1 MVLWHAFNSLPTW
14 HRKMVLILSILVMM
28 LAAWPSERAVA
39 TRVDDN
45 ELAVDQ
51 QVDDNELAVDQQ
63 VDDNELAVDQQV
75 DEEALLARAE
85 PVTPPKPR
93 YVTRQVKVR
102 SGDNMGVIFQRL
114 GLSTADLHLI
124 DQLEGTDTLRLLR
137 PGQELTF
144 KLTQGGELHSL
155 YYPHS
160 LEQALKVS
168 RKDDSFTAR
177 AVRLELDTREASA
190 QGSIRSSFWGAA
202 VEAGMTED
210 QIMDLAAIF
219 GWDIDFAQDLQPG
232 DSFRVLFEEKYQDE
246 ERVASGDILAAEF
259 INQGEIYRAVLS
271 EDGNY
276 YTPAGKAMRKS
287 FLRAPVNFKYISSN
301 FNPRRLHPVTGK
313 VRPHNGID
321 YVAPVGTPIMAA
333 GGGSVVAAGYN
344 QFNGNYVFIKHAGN
358 YVTKYLHL
366 SKRTVNKGQ
375 RVKQGQTIGLLGGTG
390 RVTGPH
396 LHYEFVVGGI
406 HKNPRTLIL
415 PQAET
420 LSGNALSLFKVQAR
434 QQLAKLEQPQLQLAQ
449 RRDAS

>member
-1 MVLWHAFNSLPTW
+1 MVIWHAFNSLPTW

-28 LAAWPSERAVA
+28 LAAWPSEQAVA

-45 ELAVDQ
+45 G
-51 QVDDNELAVDQQ
+51 NELALRQPADAAAAN
-63 VDDNELAVDQQV
+63 DEL
-75 DEEALLARAE
+75 EAAQPL
-85 PVTPPKPR
+85 TPPKPR
-93 YVTRQVKVR
+93 YITKQVKVR
-102 SGDNMGVIFQRL
+102 RGDNMGVIFQRI
-114 GLSTADLHLI
+114 GLSTTDLHLI
-124 DQLEGTDTLRLLR
+124 DQLDGSDPLRMLQ

-144 KLTQGGELHSL
+144 KLTEQGELHSL

-168 RKDDSFTAR
+168 RKDDSFVAR
-177 AVRLELDTREASA
+177 SVKLELDTREQVAK
-190 QGSIRSSFWGAA
+190 GEIRSSFWGAA
-202 VEAGMTED
+202 SEAGMTED

-232 DSFRVLFEEKYQDE
+232 DSFRVVYEDKFQDD

-259 INQGEIYRAVLS
+259 INQGAIYRAVLNQ
-271 EDGNY
+271 DGNY
-276 YTPAGKAMRKS
+276 YTPEGKAMRKS

-396 LHYEFVVGGI
+396 LHYEFVVGGV
-406 HKNPRTLIL
+406 HKNPRTLNL

-420 LSGNALSLFKVQAR
+420 LTGRALASFKAQAR
-434 QQLAKLEQPQLQLAQ
+434 PQLAKLDSTELQLAQ
-449 RRDAS
+449 NQRDSNGS

>member
-39 TRVDDN
+39 TR
-45 ELAVDQ
+45 
-51 QVDDNELAVDQQ
+51 

-333 GGGSVVAAGYN
+333 GSGSVVAAGYN

-420 LSGNALSLFKVQAR
+420 LSGNALSRFKVQAR

>member
-1 MVLWHAFNSLPTW
+1 MVIWHAFNSLPHW
-14 HRKMVLILSILVMM
+14 HRKMVLILSIMIMM
-28 LAAWPSERAVA
+28 LAAWPSEQAVA
-39 TRVDDN
+39 TRVDENGN
-45 ELAVDQ
+45 EIALRQ
-51 QVDDNELAVDQQ
+51 QQEENSDDNLPQDDITTDAVQP
-63 VDDNELAVDQQV
+63 A
-75 DEEALLARAE
+75 
-85 PVTPPKPR
+85 TPPKPS
-93 YVTRQVKVR
+93 YVTKHVKVR
-102 SGDNMGVIFQRL
+102 RGDNMGVIFQRL
-114 GLSTADLHLI
+114 GLSTTDLHLI
-124 DQLEGTDTLRLLR
+124 DQLDDSNPLRMLQ

-144 KLTQGGELHSL
+144 KLTEDGQLHSL

-168 RKDDSFTAR
+168 RKDDTFVAR
-177 AVRLELDTREASA
+177 SVKIALDTRE
-190 QGSIRSSFWGAA
+190 QVTKGEIRSSFWSSA

-232 DSFRVLFEEKYQDE
+232 DSFRVVYEDKFRDD

-259 INQGEIYRAVLS
+259 VNQGTAYRAVLN

-276 YTPAGKAMRKS
+276 YTPEGKAMRKS

-313 VRPHNGID
+313 IRPHNGID

-333 GGGSVVAAGYN
+333 GSGNVVAAGYN

-396 LHYEFVVGGI
+396 LHYEFVVGGV
-406 HKNPRTLIL
+406 HKNPRTLNL
-415 PQAET
+415 PQAES
-420 LSGNALSLFKVQAR
+420 LSGRELANFRKLATP
-434 QQLAKLEQPQLQLAQ
+434 QLAKLDSPELQLAQ
-449 RRDAS
+449 NKRESRGN

>member
-1 MVLWHAFNSLPTW
+1 MVIWHAFNALPHW
-14 HRKMVLILSILVMM
+14 HRKMVLILSIMIMM
-28 LAAWPSERAVA
+28 LAAWPSEQAVA
-39 TRVDDN
+39 TRVDENGNEIALREPANDN
-45 ELAVDQ
+45 ALNDELPA
-51 QVDDNELAVDQQ
+51 
-63 VDDNELAVDQQV
+63 
-75 DEEALLARAE
+75 EAAQ

-93 YVTRQVKVR
+93 YITKQVKVR
-102 SGDNMGVIFQRL
+102 RGDNMGVIFQRI
-114 GLSTADLHLI
+114 GLSTTDLHLI
-124 DQLEGTDTLRLLR
+124 DQLEGSDPLRMLQ

-144 KLTQGGELHSL
+144 KLTENGELHSL

-168 RKDDSFTAR
+168 RKEETFVAR
-177 AVRLELDTREASA
+177 NVKIALDTREQVSK
-190 QGSIRSSFWGAA
+190 GEIRSSFWGAA
-202 VEAGMTED
+202 VDAGMTED

-232 DSFRVLFEEKYQDE
+232 DSFRVVYEDKFRDD

-259 INQGEIYRAVLS
+259 VNQGTAYRAVLN

-276 YTPAGKAMRKS
+276 YTPEGKAMRKS

-313 VRPHNGID
+313 IRPHNGID

-333 GGGSVVAAGYN
+333 GSGSVVAAGYN

-420 LSGNALSLFKVQAR
+420 LSGNALSRFKVQAR

>member
-1 MVLWHAFNSLPTW
+1 MVIWHAFNSLPTW

-28 LAAWPSERAVA
+28 LAAWPSEQAVA

-45 ELAVDQ
+45 G
-51 QVDDNELAVDQQ
+51 NELALRQPADAAAAN
-63 VDDNELAVDQQV
+63 DEL
-75 DEEALLARAE
+75 EAAQPL
-85 PVTPPKPR
+85 TPPKPR
-93 YVTRQVKVR
+93 YITKQVKVR
-102 SGDNMGVIFQRL
+102 RGDNMGVIFQRI
-114 GLSTADLHLI
+114 GLNTTDLHLI
-124 DQLEGTDTLRLLR
+124 DQLDGSDPLRMLQ

-144 KLTQGGELHSL
+144 KLTEQGELHSL

-168 RKDDSFTAR
+168 RKDDSFVAR
-177 AVRLELDTREASA
+177 SVKPELDTREQVAK
-190 QGSIRSSFWGAA
+190 GEIRSSFWGAA
-202 VEAGMTED
+202 SEAGMTED

-232 DSFRVLFEEKYQDE
+232 DSFRVVYEDKFQDD

-259 INQGEIYRAVLS
+259 INQGAIYRAVLNQ
-271 EDGNY
+271 DGNY
-276 YTPAGKAMRKS
+276 YTPEGKAMRKS

-396 LHYEFVVGGI
+396 LHYEFVVGGV
-406 HKNPRTLIL
+406 HKNPRTLTL

-420 LSGNALSLFKVQAR
+420 LTGRALASFKAEAR
-434 QQLAKLEQPQLQLAQ
+434 PQLAKLDSTELQLAQ
-449 RRDAS
+449 NQRDSNGS

>member
-1 MVLWHAFNSLPTW
+1 MIIWNAFNSLPTW
-14 HRKMVLILSILVMM
+14 HRKMVLILSIMVMM
-28 LAAWPSERAVA
+28 LAAWPSEQAVA
-39 TRVDDN
+39 TRVNDD
-45 ELAVDQ
+45 EPLADASPL
-51 QVDDNELAVDQQ
+51 DDGEAQPQALAQK
-63 VDDNELAVDQQV
+63 A
-75 DEEALLARAE
+75 A
-85 PVTPPKPR
+85 KPS

-102 SGDNMGVIFQRL
+102 AGDNMQVIFQRL
-114 GLSTADLHLI
+114 GLSASDLYLI
-124 DQLEGTDTLRLLR
+124 AQLEATNPLRTLQ

-144 KLTQGGELHSL
+144 KLTKGGDLHSL

-168 RKDDSFTAR
+168 RKAEGFVAR
-177 AVRLELDTREASA
+177 QVKLELDTREQVAK
-190 QGSIRSSFWGAA
+190 GEIRSSFWGAA
-202 VEAGMTED
+202 AEAGMTED

-232 DSFRVLFEEKYQDE
+232 DSFRVVYQDKYQDD

-259 INQGEIYRAVLS
+259 INQGAIYRAVLND
-271 EDGNY
+271 DGNY
-276 YTPAGKAMRKS
+276 YTPEGKAMRKS

-366 SKRTVNKGQ
+366 SKLSVNKGQ

-396 LHYEFVVGGI
+396 LHYEFVVGGV
-406 HKNPRTLIL
+406 HKNPRTLDL

-420 LSGNALSLFKVQAR
+420 LSGRELASFKAQAMP
-434 QQLAKLEQPQLQLAQ
+434 QLAKLDSSELQLAQ
-449 RRDAS
+449 HKQDSGGI

>member
-45 ELAVDQ
+45 
-51 QVDDNELAVDQQ
+51 DNELAV
-63 VDDNELAVDQQV
+63 EQQV

-420 LSGNALSLFKVQAR
+420 LSGNALSRFKVQAR

>member
-1 MVLWHAFNSLPTW
+1 MVIWHAFNSLPHW
-14 HRKMVLILSILVMM
+14 HRKMVLILSIMIMM
-28 LAAWPSERAVA
+28 LAAWPSEQAVA
-39 TRVDDN
+39 TRVDENGN
-45 ELAVDQ
+45 EIAMRQ
-51 QVDDNELAVDQQ
+51 QQEENGDDNLPQDDITADAVQP
-63 VDDNELAVDQQV
+63 A
-75 DEEALLARAE
+75 
-85 PVTPPKPR
+85 TPPKPS
-93 YVTRQVKVR
+93 YVTKHVKVR
-102 SGDNMGVIFQRL
+102 RGDNMGVIFQRL
-114 GLSTADLHLI
+114 GLSTTDLHLI
-124 DQLEGTDTLRLLR
+124 DQLDDSNPLRMLQ

-144 KLTQGGELHSL
+144 KLTEDGQLHSL

-168 RKDDSFTAR
+168 RKDDTFVAR
-177 AVRLELDTREASA
+177 SVKIALDTRE
-190 QGSIRSSFWGAA
+190 QVTKGEIRSSFWSSA

-232 DSFRVLFEEKYQDE
+232 DSFRVVYEDKFRDD

-259 INQGEIYRAVLS
+259 VNQGTAYRAVLN

-276 YTPAGKAMRKS
+276 YTPEGKAMRKS

-313 VRPHNGID
+313 IRPHNGID

-333 GGGSVVAAGYN
+333 GSGNVVAAGYN

-396 LHYEFVVGGI
+396 LHYEFVVGGV
-406 HKNPRTLIL
+406 HKNPRTLNL
-415 PQAET
+415 PQAES
-420 LSGNALSLFKVQAR
+420 LSGRELANFRKLATP
-434 QQLAKLEQPQLQLAQ
+434 QLAKLDSPELQLAQ
-449 RRDAS
+449 NKRESRGN

>member
-1 MVLWHAFNSLPTW
+1 MVIWHAFNSLPTW

-28 LAAWPSERAVA
+28 LAAWPSEQAVA

-45 ELAVDQ
+45 G
-51 QVDDNELAVDQQ
+51 NELALRQPADAAAAN
-63 VDDNELAVDQQV
+63 DEL
-75 DEEALLARAE
+75 EAAQPL
-85 PVTPPKPR
+85 TPPKPR
-93 YVTRQVKVR
+93 YITKQVKVR
-102 SGDNMGVIFQRL
+102 RGDNMGVIFQRI
-114 GLSTADLHLI
+114 GLSTTDLHLI
-124 DQLEGTDTLRLLR
+124 DQLDGSDPLRMLQ

-144 KLTQGGELHSL
+144 KLTEQGELHSL

-168 RKDDSFTAR
+168 RKDDSFVAR
-177 AVRLELDTREASA
+177 PVKLELDTREQVAK
-190 QGSIRSSFWGAA
+190 GEIRSSFWGAA
-202 VEAGMTED
+202 SEAGMTED

-232 DSFRVLFEEKYQDE
+232 DSFRVVYQDKYQDD

-259 INQGEIYRAVLS
+259 INQGAIYRAVLNQ
-271 EDGNY
+271 DGNY
-276 YTPAGKAMRKS
+276 YTPEGKAMRKS

-396 LHYEFVVGGI
+396 LHYEFVVGGV
-406 HKNPRTLIL
+406 HKNPRTLTL

-420 LSGNALSLFKVQAR
+420 LTGRALASFKAEAR
-434 QQLAKLEQPQLQLAQ
+434 PQLAKLDSTDLQLAQ
-449 RRDAS
+449 NKRDSNGS

>member
-1 MVLWHAFNSLPTW
+1 MVIWHAFNSLPHW
-14 HRKMVLILSILVMM
+14 HRKMVLILSILTMM
-28 LAAWPSERAVA
+28 LIAWPSEQAVA

-45 ELAVDQ
+45 GNEIAMSEQTGEPPAPAELTA
-51 QVDDNELAVDQQ
+51 QVEQ
-63 VDDNELAVDQQV
+63 
-75 DEEALLARAE
+75 
-85 PVTPPKPR
+85 PVTPPKPT
-93 YVTRQVKVR
+93 YITKQVKVR
-102 SGDNMGVIFQRL
+102 RGDNMGIIFQRL
-114 GLSTADLHLI
+114 GLSTTDLHLI
-124 DQLEGTDTLRLLR
+124 DQLEGSNPLRMLL

-144 KLTQGGELHSL
+144 KLTQNGELHSL

-168 RKDDSFTAR
+168 RQNDTFVAR
-177 AVRLELDTREASA
+177 NVKMALDTRELVSK
-190 QGSIRSSFWGAA
+190 GEIRSSFWGAA

-232 DSFRVLFEEKYQDE
+232 DSFRVVYEEKFRDD

-259 INQGEIYRAVLS
+259 INQGEIYRAVLHD
-271 EDGNY
+271 DGNY
-276 YTPAGKAMRKS
+276 YTPQGKAMRKS

-313 VRPHNGID
+313 IRPHNGID

-333 GGGSVVAAGYN
+333 GSGSVVAAGYN

-366 SKRTVNKGQ
+366 TKRTVNKGQ
-375 RVKQGQTIGLLGGTG
+375 RVKQGQTIGTLGGTG

-396 LHYEFVVGGI
+396 LHYEFVVGGV
-406 HKNPRTLIL
+406 HKNPRTLTL

-420 LSGNALSLFKVQAR
+420 LAGRELANFKKLATP
-434 QQLAKLEQPQLQLAQ
+434 QLAKLDSSEIQLAQ
-449 RRDAS
+449 NKRSNRGN

>member
-14 HRKMVLILSILVMM
+14 HRKMVLILSIMIMM
-28 LAAWPSERAVA
+28 LAAWPSEQAVA

-45 ELAVDQ
+45 
-51 QVDDNELAVDQQ
+51 DNELAVEQR
-63 VDDNELAVDQQV
+63 V

-85 PVTPPKPR
+85 PVTPPKPS
-93 YVTRQVKVR
+93 YVTKQVKVR
-102 SGDNMGVIFQRL
+102 RGDNMQVIFQRL
-114 GLSTADLHLI
+114 GLSASDLYLI
-124 DQLEGTDTLRLLR
+124 AQLEATNPLRTLQ

-144 KLTQGGELHSL
+144 KLTRNGDLHSL

-168 RKDDSFTAR
+168 RKAEGFVAR
-177 AVRLELDTREASA
+177 PVKLELDTREQVAR
-190 QGSIRSSFWGAA
+190 GEIRSSFWGAA
-202 VEAGMTED
+202 VDAGMTED

-232 DSFRVLFEEKYQDE
+232 DSFRVVYEEKYQDD

-259 INQGEIYRAVLS
+259 VNQGATYRAVLN

-276 YTPAGKAMRKS
+276 YTPEGKAMRKS

-333 GGGSVVAAGYN
+333 GSGSVVAAGYN

-396 LHYEFVVGGI
+396 LHYEFVVGGV
-406 HKNPRTLIL
+406 HKNPRTLTL

-420 LSGNALSLFKVQAR
+420 LSGRALANFKAQAMP
-434 QQLAKLEQPQLQLAQ
+434 QLAKLDSTELQLAQ
-449 RRDAS
+449 NKRDSNGG

>member
-1 MVLWHAFNSLPTW
+1 MIIWNAFNALPTW
-14 HRKMVLILSILVMM
+14 HRKMVLILSIMVMM

-45 ELAVDQ
+45 SGELAAESQ
-51 QVDDNELAVDQQ
+51 PDDAD
-63 VDDNELAVDQQV
+63 
-75 DEEALLARAE
+75 LLAQTT
-85 PVTPPKPR
+85 TPPKPR
-93 YVTRQVKVR
+93 YITKQVKVR
-102 SGDNMGVIFQRL
+102 RGDNMGVIFQRI
-114 GLSTADLHLI
+114 GLSTTDLHLI
-124 DQLEGTDTLRLLR
+124 DQLDGSDPLRMLQ

-144 KLTQGGELHSL
+144 KLTEHGDLQSL

-168 RKDDSFTAR
+168 RKADTFLAR
-177 AVRLELDTREASA
+177 NLKIALDTREQVSK
-190 QGSIRSSFWGAA
+190 GEIRSSFWGAA
-202 VEAGMTED
+202 VDAGMTED

-232 DSFRVLFEEKYQDE
+232 DSFRVVYEDKFRDD

-259 INQGEIYRAVLS
+259 VNDGATYRAVLNR
-271 EDGNY
+271 DGNY
-276 YTPAGKAMRKS
+276 YTPEGKAMRKS

-313 VRPHNGID
+313 IRPHNGID

-333 GGGSVVAAGYN
+333 GSGSVVAAGYN

-366 SKRTVNKGQ
+366 TKRTVNKGQ
-375 RVKQGQTIGLLGGTG
+375 RVKQGQTIGTLGGTG

-406 HKNPRTLIL
+406 HKNPRTLTL

-420 LSGNALSLFKVQAR
+420 LSGRELANFKKLAMP
-434 QQLAKLEQPQLQLAQ
+434 QLAKLDNPELQLAQ
-449 RRDAS
+449 NKRDSRGR

>member
-1 MVLWHAFNSLPTW
+1 MVIWHAFNALPHW
-14 HRKMVLILSILVMM
+14 HRKMVLILSIMIMM
-28 LAAWPSERAVA
+28 LAAWPSEQAVA
-39 TRVDDN
+39 TRVDENGNEIALREPANDN
-45 ELAVDQ
+45 ELTA
-51 QVDDNELAVDQQ
+51 
-63 VDDNELAVDQQV
+63 
-75 DEEALLARAE
+75 EAAQ

-93 YVTRQVKVR
+93 YITKQVKVR
-102 SGDNMGVIFQRL
+102 RGDNMGVIFQRI
-114 GLSTADLHLI
+114 GLSTTDLHLI
-124 DQLEGTDTLRLLR
+124 DQLEGSAPLRMLQ

-144 KLTQGGELHSL
+144 KLTENGELHSL

-168 RKDDSFTAR
+168 RKEETFVAR
-177 AVRLELDTREASA
+177 NVKIALDTREQVSK
-190 QGSIRSSFWGAA
+190 GEIRSSFWGAA
-202 VEAGMTED
+202 VDAGMTED

-232 DSFRVLFEEKYQDE
+232 DSFRVVYEDKFRDD

-259 INQGEIYRAVLS
+259 VNQGTAYRAVLN

-276 YTPAGKAMRKS
+276 YTPEGKAMRKS

-313 VRPHNGID
+313 IRPHNGID

-333 GGGSVVAAGYN
+333 GSGSVVAAGYN

-375 RVKQGQTIGLLGGTG
+375 RVKQGQTIGTLGGTG

-406 HKNPRTLIL
+406 HKNPRTLTL

-420 LSGNALSLFKVQAR
+420 LSGRELANFKKLAMP
-434 QQLAKLEQPQLQLAQ
+434 QLAKLDNPELQLAQ
-449 RRDAS
+449 NKRDSRGN

>member
-1 MVLWHAFNSLPTW
+1 MVLWHAFNSLPHW
-14 HRKMVLILSILVMM
+14 HRKMVLILSIMVMM
-28 LAAWPSERAVA
+28 LAAWPSEQAVA

-45 ELAVDQ
+45 
-51 QVDDNELAVDQQ
+51 DNELAVEQR
-63 VDDNELAVDQQV
+63 V

-85 PVTPPKPR
+85 PVTPPKPS
-93 YVTRQVKVR
+93 YVTKQVKVR
-102 SGDNMGVIFQRL
+102 RGDNMQVIFQRL
-114 GLSTADLHLI
+114 GLSASDLYLI
-124 DQLEGTDTLRLLR
+124 AQLEATNPLRTLQ

-144 KLTQGGELHSL
+144 KLTRNGDLHSL

-168 RKDDSFTAR
+168 RKAEGFVAR
-177 AVRLELDTREASA
+177 PVKLELDTREQVAR
-190 QGSIRSSFWGAA
+190 GEIRSSFWGAA
-202 VEAGMTED
+202 VDAGMTED

-232 DSFRVLFEEKYQDE
+232 DSFRVVYQDKYQDD

-259 INQGEIYRAVLS
+259 VNQGATYRAVLN

-276 YTPAGKAMRKS
+276 YTPEGKAMRKS

-333 GGGSVVAAGYN
+333 GSGSVVAAGYN

-396 LHYEFVVGGI
+396 LHYEFVVGGV
-406 HKNPRTLIL
+406 HKNPRTLTL

-420 LSGNALSLFKVQAR
+420 LSGRALANFKAQAMP
-434 QQLAKLEQPQLQLAQ
+434 QLAKLDSTELQLAQ
-449 RRDAS
+449 NKRDSNGG

>member
-1 MVLWHAFNSLPTW
+1 MHIWHAFNALPLW
-14 HRKMVLILSILVMM
+14 HRKMVLILTILVMM
-28 LAAWPSERAVA
+28 LAAWPGEQAVA
-39 TRVDDN
+39 TRVDEHVAN
-45 ELAVDQ
+45 
-51 QVDDNELAVDQQ
+51 
-63 VDDNELAVDQQV
+63 
-75 DEEALLARAE
+75 LARDEQPDEHDRLAME
-85 PVTPPKPR
+85 RTATPPKAP
-93 YVTRQVKVR
+93 YVTKQVKVR
-102 SGDNMGVIFQRL
+102 SGDNMGIIFQRL
-114 GLSTADLHLI
+114 GLRTADLHLI
-124 DQLEGTDTLRLLR
+124 DQLKAADPLRMLR

-144 KLTQGGELHSL
+144 KLTQEGELHSL

-160 LEQALKVS
+160 LEQALKVN
-168 RKDDSFTAR
+168 RREDGFVAK
-177 AVRLELDTREASA
+177 AVRLELDTRENWA
-190 QGSIRSSFWGAA
+190 QGNIRSSFWGAA
-202 VEAGMTED
+202 SEAGMTED

-232 DSFRVLFEEKYQDE
+232 DSFRVLFEEKFQDD

-259 INQGEIYRAVLS
+259 VNQGEIYRAVLS

-321 YVAPVGTPIMAA
+321 YVAPVGTPIMAS
-333 GGGSVVAAGYN
+333 GSGSVVAAGYN

-375 RVKQGQTIGLLGGTG
+375 RVKQGQTIGLLGSTG
-390 RVTGPH
+390 RVTGAH
-396 LHYEFVVGGI
+396 LHYEFLVAGV
-406 HKNPRTLIL
+406 HKNPRTLTL

-420 LSGNALSLFKVQAR
+420 LSGRELSQFKVQAQ
-434 QQLAKLEQPQLQLAQ
+434 QQLAKLERPETQLAL
-449 RRDAS
+449 RRNES

>member
-1 MVLWHAFNSLPTW
+1 MVIWHAFNSLPTW

-28 LAAWPSERAVA
+28 LAAWPSEQAVA

-45 ELAVDQ
+45 G
-51 QVDDNELAVDQQ
+51 NELALHQPAD
-63 VDDNELAVDQQV
+63 AAAAT
-75 DEEALLARAE
+75 DEFEDAQPL
-85 PVTPPKPR
+85 TPPKPR
-93 YVTRQVKVR
+93 YITKQVKVR
-102 SGDNMGVIFQRL
+102 RGDNMGVIFQRI
-114 GLSTADLHLI
+114 GLNTTDLHLI
-124 DQLEGTDTLRLLR
+124 DQLDGSDPLRMLQ

-144 KLTQGGELHSL
+144 KLTEQGELHSL

-168 RKDDSFTAR
+168 RKDDSFVAR
-177 AVRLELDTREASA
+177 PVRLELDTREQVAK
-190 QGSIRSSFWGAA
+190 GEIRSSFWGAA
-202 VEAGMTED
+202 SEAGMTED

-232 DSFRVLFEEKYQDE
+232 DSFRVVYQDKYQDD

-259 INQGEIYRAVLS
+259 INQGAIYRAVLNQ
-271 EDGNY
+271 DGNY
-276 YTPAGKAMRKS
+276 YTPEGKAMRKS

-313 VRPHNGID
+313 MRPHNGID

-333 GGGSVVAAGYN
+333 GSGSVVAAGYN

-358 YVTKYLHL
+358 FVTKYLHL

-396 LHYEFVVGGI
+396 LHYEFVVGGV
-406 HKNPRTLIL
+406 HKNPRTLTL

-420 LSGNALSLFKVQAR
+420 LTGRALASFKAEAR
-434 QQLAKLEQPQLQLAQ
+434 PQLAKLDSNEMQLAQ
-449 RRDAS
+449 NKRDSNGS

>member
-1 MVLWHAFNSLPTW
+1 MVIWHAFNSLPTW

-28 LAAWPSERAVA
+28 LAAWPSEQAVA

-45 ELAVDQ
+45 G
-51 QVDDNELAVDQQ
+51 NELALRQPADAAAAN
-63 VDDNELAVDQQV
+63 DEL
-75 DEEALLARAE
+75 EAAQPL
-85 PVTPPKPR
+85 TPPKPR
-93 YVTRQVKVR
+93 YITKQVKVR
-102 SGDNMGVIFQRL
+102 RGDNMGVIFQRI
-114 GLSTADLHLI
+114 GLNTTDLHLI
-124 DQLEGTDTLRLLR
+124 DQLDGSDPLRMLQ

-144 KLTQGGELHSL
+144 KLTEQGELHSL

-168 RKDDSFTAR
+168 RKDDSFVAR
-177 AVRLELDTREASA
+177 PVRLELDTREQVAK
-190 QGSIRSSFWGAA
+190 GEIRSSFWGAA
-202 VEAGMTED
+202 SEAGMTED

-232 DSFRVLFEEKYQDE
+232 DSFRVVYQDKYQDD

-259 INQGEIYRAVLS
+259 INQGAIYRAVLNQ
-271 EDGNY
+271 DGNY
-276 YTPAGKAMRKS
+276 YTPEGKAMRKS

-313 VRPHNGID
+313 MRPHNGID

-333 GGGSVVAAGYN
+333 GSGSVVAAGYN

-358 YVTKYLHL
+358 FVTKYLHL

-396 LHYEFVVGGI
+396 LHYEFVVGGV
-406 HKNPRTLIL
+406 HKNPRTLTL

-420 LSGNALSLFKVQAR
+420 LTGRALASFKAEAR
-434 QQLAKLEQPQLQLAQ
+434 PQLAKLDSNEMQLAQ
-449 RRDAS
+449 NKRDSNGS

>member
-1 MVLWHAFNSLPTW
+1 MVIWHAFNSLPHW
-14 HRKMVLILSILVMM
+14 HRKMVLILSIMVMM
-28 LAAWPSERAVA
+28 LAAWPSEQAVA

-45 ELAVDQ
+45 G
-51 QVDDNELAVDQQ
+51 NELAI
-63 VDDNELAVDQQV
+63 EQQV
-75 DEEALLARAE
+75 DEEALLAEAK
-85 PVTPPKPR
+85 PIAPPKPS
-93 YVTRQVKVR
+93 YITKQVKVR

-114 GLSTADLHLI
+114 GLSTTDLHLI
-124 DQLEGTDTLRLLR
+124 DQLNGTDTLRLLK

-144 KLTQGGELHSL
+144 KLTKSGELHSL

-160 LEQALKVS
+160 LEQALKVI
-168 RKDDSFTAR
+168 RKDEGFVAR
-177 AVRLELDTREASA
+177 AVKLELDTREQVAK
-190 QGSIRSSFWGAA
+190 GEIRSSFWGAA
-202 VEAGMTED
+202 VDAGMTED

-232 DSFRVLFEEKYQDE
+232 DSFRVVYEEKFQDD

-259 INQGEIYRAVLS
+259 VNQGAVYRAVLN

-276 YTPAGKAMRKS
+276 YTPDGKAMRKS

-396 LHYEFVVGGI
+396 LHYEFVVGGV
-406 HKNPRTLIL
+406 HKNPRTLNL
-415 PQAET
+415 PQAES
-420 LSGNALSLFKVQAR
+420 LSGRALASFKAQAMP
-434 QQLAKLEQPQLQLAQ
+434 QLAKLDGAELHLAQ
-449 RRDAS
+449 NKRANGGN

>member
-1 MVLWHAFNSLPTW
+1 MIIWNAFNALPTW
-14 HRKMVLILSILVMM
+14 HRKMVLILSIMVMM

-45 ELAVDQ
+45 SGELAAESQ
-51 QVDDNELAVDQQ
+51 PDDAD
-63 VDDNELAVDQQV
+63 
-75 DEEALLARAE
+75 LLAQTT
-85 PVTPPKPR
+85 TPPKQH
-93 YVTRQVKVR
+93 YITKQVKVR
-102 SGDNMGVIFQRL
+102 RGDNMGVIFQRI
-114 GLSTADLHLI
+114 GLSTTDLHLI
-124 DQLEGTDTLRLLR
+124 DQLDGSDPLRMLQ

-144 KLTQGGELHSL
+144 KLTENGDLQSL

-168 RKDDSFTAR
+168 RKADTFLAR
-177 AVRLELDTREASA
+177 NLKIALDTREQVSK
-190 QGSIRSSFWGAA
+190 GEIRSSFWGAA

-232 DSFRVLFEEKYQDE
+232 DSFRVVYEDKFRDD

-259 INQGEIYRAVLS
+259 VNDGAIYRAVLNR
-271 EDGNY
+271 DGNY
-276 YTPAGKAMRKS
+276 YTPEGKAMRKS

-313 VRPHNGID
+313 IRPHNGID

-333 GGGSVVAAGYN
+333 GSGSVVAAGYN

-366 SKRTVNKGQ
+366 TKRTVNKGQ
-375 RVKQGQTIGLLGGTG
+375 RVKQGQTIGTLGGTG

-406 HKNPRTLIL
+406 HKNPRTLTL

-420 LSGNALSLFKVQAR
+420 LSGRELANFKKLAMP
-434 QQLAKLEQPQLQLAQ
+434 QLAKLDNPELQLAQ
-449 RRDAS
+449 NKRDSRGR

>member
-14 HRKMVLILSILVMM
+14 HRKMVLILSIMIMM
-28 LAAWPSERAVA
+28 LAAWPSEQAVA

-45 ELAVDQ
+45 
-51 QVDDNELAVDQQ
+51 DNELAVEQR
-63 VDDNELAVDQQV
+63 V

-85 PVTPPKPR
+85 PVTPPKPS
-93 YVTRQVKVR
+93 YVTKQVKVR
-102 SGDNMGVIFQRL
+102 RGDNMQVIFQRL
-114 GLSTADLHLI
+114 GLSASDLYLI
-124 DQLEGTDTLRLLR
+124 AQLEATNPLRTLQ

-144 KLTQGGELHSL
+144 KLTKNGDLHSL

-168 RKDDSFTAR
+168 RKAEGFVAR
-177 AVRLELDTREASA
+177 PVKLELDTREQVAR
-190 QGSIRSSFWGAA
+190 GEIRSSFWGAA
-202 VEAGMTED
+202 VDAGMTED

-232 DSFRVLFEEKYQDE
+232 DSFRVVYQDKYQDD

-259 INQGEIYRAVLS
+259 VNQGATYRAVLN

-276 YTPAGKAMRKS
+276 YTPEGKAMRKS

-333 GGGSVVAAGYN
+333 GSGSVVAAGYN

-396 LHYEFVVGGI
+396 LHYEFVVGGV
-406 HKNPRTLIL
+406 HKNPRTLTL

-420 LSGNALSLFKVQAR
+420 LSGRALANFKAQAMP
-434 QQLAKLEQPQLQLAQ
+434 QLAKLDSTELQLAQ
-449 RRDAS
+449 NKRDSNGG

>member
-1 MVLWHAFNSLPTW
+1 MHIWHTFNALPLW

-28 LAAWPSERAVA
+28 LAAWPGEQAVA
-39 TRVDDN
+39 TRVDEHAASRTRD
-45 ELAVDQ
+45 ELPDEQ
-51 QVDDNELAVDQQ
+51 DRLALEQTVRP
-63 VDDNELAVDQQV
+63 A
-75 DEEALLARAE
+75 
-85 PVTPPKPR
+85 KPL
-93 YVTRQVKVR
+93 YVTKQVKVR

-114 GLSTADLHLI
+114 GLGTADLHLI
-124 DQLEGTDTLRLLR
+124 DQLAAADPLRMLK

-144 KLTQGGELHSL
+144 KLTQGGELQSL

-160 LEQALKVS
+160 LEQALKVN
-168 RKDDSFTAR
+168 RREDGFVAK
-177 AVRLELDTREASA
+177 AVRLELDTRENWA
-190 QGSIRSSFWGAA
+190 QGNIRSSFWGAA

-259 INQGEIYRAVLS
+259 VNQGEAYRAVLS
-271 EDGNY
+271 DDGNY

-321 YVAPVGTPIMAA
+321 YVAPVGTPIMAS
-333 GGGSVVAAGYN
+333 GSGSVVAAGYN

-375 RVKQGQTIGLLGGTG
+375 RVKQGQTIGLLGSTG
-390 RVTGPH
+390 RVTGAH
-396 LHYEFVVGGI
+396 LHYEFLVAGV
-406 HKNPRTLIL
+406 HKNPRTLTL

-420 LSGNALSLFKVQAR
+420 LSGRELSQFKAQALL
-434 QQLAKLEQPQLQLAQ
+434 QLAKLERSEPQLAQ
-449 RRDAS
+449 RRDGS

>member
-1 MVLWHAFNSLPTW
+1 MVIWHAFNSLPTW

-28 LAAWPSERAVA
+28 LAAWPSEQAVA

-45 ELAVDQ
+45 G
-51 QVDDNELAVDQQ
+51 NELALHQPADAAATT
-63 VDDNELAVDQQV
+63 DELEDAQP
-75 DEEALLARAE
+75 L
-85 PVTPPKPR
+85 TPPKPR
-93 YVTRQVKVR
+93 YITKQVKVR
-102 SGDNMGVIFQRL
+102 RGDNMGVIFQRI
-114 GLSTADLHLI
+114 GLNTTDLHLI
-124 DQLEGTDTLRLLR
+124 DQLDGSDPLRMLQ

-144 KLTQGGELHSL
+144 KLTEQGELHSL

-168 RKDDSFTAR
+168 RKDDSFVAR
-177 AVRLELDTREASA
+177 PVRLELDTREQVAK
-190 QGSIRSSFWGAA
+190 GEIRSSFWGAA
-202 VEAGMTED
+202 SEAGMTED

-232 DSFRVLFEEKYQDE
+232 DSFRVVYQDKYQDD

-259 INQGEIYRAVLS
+259 INQGAIYRAVLNQ
-271 EDGNY
+271 DGNY
-276 YTPAGKAMRKS
+276 YTPEGKAMRKS

-333 GGGSVVAAGYN
+333 GSGSVVAAGYN

-396 LHYEFVVGGI
+396 LHYEFVVGGV
-406 HKNPRTLIL
+406 HKNPRTLTL

-420 LSGNALSLFKVQAR
+420 LTGRALASFKAEAR
-434 QQLAKLEQPQLQLAQ
+434 PQLAKLDSTDLQLAQ
-449 RRDAS
+449 NKRDSNGS

>member
-1 MVLWHAFNSLPTW
+1 MVLWHAFNALPHW
-14 HRKMVLILSILVMM
+14 HRKVVLILSIMIMM
-28 LAAWPSERAVA
+28 LAAWPSEQAVA
-39 TRVDDN
+39 TRVDENGNEIALREPANDN
-45 ELAVDQ
+45 ALNDELTA
-51 QVDDNELAVDQQ
+51 
-63 VDDNELAVDQQV
+63 
-75 DEEALLARAE
+75 EAAQ
-85 PVTPPKPR
+85 PVAPAKPR
-93 YVTRQVKVR
+93 YITRQVKVR
-102 SGDNMGVIFQRL
+102 RGDNLGVIFQRL
-114 GLSTADLHLI
+114 GLSTTDLHLI
-124 DQLEGTDTLRLLR
+124 DQLDGSDPLRMLR

-144 KLTQGGELHSL
+144 KLTGDGALHSL

-168 RKDDSFTAR
+168 RKEETFVAR
-177 AVRLELDTREASA
+177 QVKIDLDTRE
-190 QGSIRSSFWGAA
+190 QLTKGEIRSSFWGAA
-202 VEAGMTED
+202 VDAGMTEE

-232 DSFRVLFEEKYQDE
+232 DSFRVIYQEKFRDD

-259 INQGEIYRAVLS
+259 INQGEIYRAVLN

-276 YTPAGKAMRKS
+276 YTPEGKAMRKS

-313 VRPHNGID
+313 IRPHNGID

-333 GGGSVVAAGYN
+333 GTGQVVAAGYN

-366 SKRTVNKGQ
+366 TKRTVNKGQ
-375 RVKQGQTIGLLGGTG
+375 RVKQGQTIGTLGGTG

-396 LHYEFVVGGI
+396 LHYEFVVGGV
-406 HKNPRTLIL
+406 HKNPRTLTL

-420 LSGNALSLFKVQAR
+420 LTGRELTNFKTLALP
-434 QQLAKLEQPQLQLAQ
+434 QLAKFDKPELQLAHN
-449 RRDAS
+449 

>member
-1 MVLWHAFNSLPTW
+1 MVIWHAFNSLPTW

-28 LAAWPSERAVA
+28 LAAWPSEQAVA

-45 ELAVDQ
+45 G
-51 QVDDNELAVDQQ
+51 NELALRQPADTAAAN
-63 VDDNELAVDQQV
+63 DEL
-75 DEEALLARAE
+75 EAAQPL
-85 PVTPPKPR
+85 TPPKPR
-93 YVTRQVKVR
+93 YITKQVKVR
-102 SGDNMGVIFQRL
+102 RGDNMGVIFQRI
-114 GLSTADLHLI
+114 GLSTTDLHLI
-124 DQLEGTDTLRLLR
+124 DQLDGSDPLRMLQ

-144 KLTQGGELHSL
+144 KLTEQGELHSL

-168 RKDDSFTAR
+168 RKDDSFVAR
-177 AVRLELDTREASA
+177 SVKLELDTREQVAK
-190 QGSIRSSFWGAA
+190 GEIRSSFWGAA
-202 VEAGMTED
+202 SEAGMTED

-232 DSFRVLFEEKYQDE
+232 DSFRVVYEDKFQDD

-259 INQGEIYRAVLS
+259 INQGAIYRAVLNQ
-271 EDGNY
+271 DGNY
-276 YTPAGKAMRKS
+276 YTPEGKAMRKS

-396 LHYEFVVGGI
+396 LHYEFVVGGV
-406 HKNPRTLIL
+406 HKNPRTLNL

-420 LSGNALSLFKVQAR
+420 LTGRALASFKAQAR
-434 QQLAKLEQPQLQLAQ
+434 PQLAKLDSTELQLAQ
-449 RRDAS
+449 NQRDSNGS

>member
-1 MVLWHAFNSLPTW
+1 MVIWHAFNALPHW
-14 HRKMVLILSILVMM
+14 HRKMVLILSIMIMM
-28 LAAWPSERAVA
+28 LAAWPSEQAVA
-39 TRVDDN
+39 TRVDENGNEIALREPANDN
-45 ELAVDQ
+45 ALNDELPA
-51 QVDDNELAVDQQ
+51 
-63 VDDNELAVDQQV
+63 
-75 DEEALLARAE
+75 EAAQ

-93 YVTRQVKVR
+93 YITKQVKVR
-102 SGDNMGVIFQRL
+102 RGDNMGVIFQRI
-114 GLSTADLHLI
+114 GLSTTDLHLI
-124 DQLEGTDTLRLLR
+124 DQLEGSDPLRMLQ

-144 KLTQGGELHSL
+144 KLAEDGQLHSL

-160 LEQALKVS
+160 LEQALKVV
-168 RKDDSFTAR
+168 RKDEEFVAR
-177 AVRLELDTREASA
+177 NVKIALDTREQVSK
-190 QGSIRSSFWGAA
+190 GEIRSSFWGAA
-202 VEAGMTED
+202 VDAGMTED

-232 DSFRVLFEEKYQDE
+232 DSFRVVYEDKFRDD

-259 INQGEIYRAVLS
+259 VNQGTAYRAVLN

-276 YTPAGKAMRKS
+276 YTPEGKAMRKS

-313 VRPHNGID
+313 IRPHNGID

-333 GGGSVVAAGYN
+333 GSGSVVAAGYN

-375 RVKQGQTIGLLGGTG
+375 RVKQGQTIGTLGGTG

-406 HKNPRTLIL
+406 HKNPRTLTL

-420 LSGNALSLFKVQAR
+420 LSGRELANFRKLAMP
-434 QQLAKLEQPQLQLAQ
+434 QLAKLDKPELQLAQ
-449 RRDAS
+449 NRRDSRGN

>member
-1 MVLWHAFNSLPTW
+1 
-14 HRKMVLILSILVMM
+14 MVLILSIMIMM
-28 LAAWPSERAVA
+28 LAAWPSEQAVA

-45 ELAVDQ
+45 
-51 QVDDNELAVDQQ
+51 DNELAVEQR
-63 VDDNELAVDQQV
+63 V

-85 PVTPPKPR
+85 PVTPPKPS
-93 YVTRQVKVR
+93 YVTKQVKVR
-102 SGDNMGVIFQRL
+102 RGDNMQVIFQRL
-114 GLSTADLHLI
+114 GLSASDLYLI
-124 DQLEGTDTLRLLR
+124 AQLEATNPLRTLQ

-144 KLTQGGELHSL
+144 KLTRNGDLHSL

-168 RKDDSFTAR
+168 RKAEGFVAR
-177 AVRLELDTREASA
+177 PVKLELDTREQVAR
-190 QGSIRSSFWGAA
+190 GEIRSSFWGAA

-232 DSFRVLFEEKYQDE
+232 DSFRVVYQDKYQDD

-259 INQGEIYRAVLS
+259 VNQGATYRAVLN

-276 YTPAGKAMRKS
+276 YTPEGKAMRKS

-333 GGGSVVAAGYN
+333 GSGSVVAAGYN

-396 LHYEFVVGGI
+396 LHYEFVVGGV
-406 HKNPRTLIL
+406 HKNPRTLTL

-420 LSGNALSLFKVQAR
+420 LSGRALANFKAQAMP
-434 QQLAKLEQPQLQLAQ
+434 QLAKLDSTELQLAQ
-449 RRDAS
+449 NKRDSNGG

>member
-1 MVLWHAFNSLPTW
+1 MVIWHAFNSLPTW

-28 LAAWPSERAVA
+28 LAAWPSEQAVA

-45 ELAVDQ
+45 GNALALRQPADAAAANDEL
-51 QVDDNELAVDQQ
+51 
-63 VDDNELAVDQQV
+63 
-75 DEEALLARAE
+75 EAAQSL
-85 PVTPPKPR
+85 TPPKPR
-93 YVTRQVKVR
+93 YITKQVKVR
-102 SGDNMGVIFQRL
+102 RGDNMGVIFQRI
-114 GLSTADLHLI
+114 GLSTTDLHLI
-124 DQLEGTDTLRLLR
+124 DQLDGSDPLRMLQ

-144 KLTQGGELHSL
+144 KLTEQGELHSL

-168 RKDDSFTAR
+168 RKDDSFVAR
-177 AVRLELDTREASA
+177 SVKLELDTREQVAK
-190 QGSIRSSFWGAA
+190 GEIRSSFWGAA
-202 VEAGMTED
+202 SEAGMTED

-232 DSFRVLFEEKYQDE
+232 DSFRVVYEDKYQDD

-259 INQGEIYRAVLS
+259 INQGAIYRAVLNQ
-271 EDGNY
+271 DGNY
-276 YTPAGKAMRKS
+276 YTPEGKAMRKS

-396 LHYEFVVGGI
+396 LHYEFVVGGV
-406 HKNPRTLIL
+406 HKNPRTLTL

-420 LSGNALSLFKVQAR
+420 LTGRALASFKAQAR
-434 QQLAKLEQPQLQLAQ
+434 PQLAKLDSTELQLAQ
-449 RRDAS
+449 NQRDSNGS

>member
-1 MVLWHAFNSLPTW
+1 MIIWNAFNSLPTW
-14 HRKMVLILSILVMM
+14 HRKMVLILSIMVMM
-28 LAAWPSERAVA
+28 LAAWPSEQAVA
-39 TRVDDN
+39 TRVNGD
-45 ELAVDQ
+45 EQLADASPLDEGEAQ
-51 QVDDNELAVDQQ
+51 PQALA
-63 VDDNELAVDQQV
+63 ER
-75 DEEALLARAE
+75 RA
-85 PVTPPKPR
+85 KPS
-93 YVTRQVKVR
+93 YITKQVKVR
-102 SGDNMGVIFQRL
+102 AGDNMQVIFQRL
-114 GLSTADLHLI
+114 GLSAGDLYLI
-124 DQLEGTDTLRLLR
+124 AQLDATNPLRALQ

-144 KLTQGGELHSL
+144 KLTRNGDLHSL

-168 RKDDSFTAR
+168 RKAEGFVAR
-177 AVRLELDTREASA
+177 AVKLDLDTREQVAR
-190 QGSIRSSFWGAA
+190 GEIRSSFWGAA
-202 VEAGMTED
+202 VEAGMNED

-232 DSFRVLFEEKYQDE
+232 DSFRVVYQEKYQDD

-259 INQGEIYRAVLS
+259 VNQGAAYRAVLN

-276 YTPAGKAMRKS
+276 YTPEGKAMRKS

-313 VRPHNGID
+313 IRPHNGID

-333 GGGSVVAAGYN
+333 GSGSVVAAGYN

-375 RVKQGQTIGLLGGTG
+375 RVKQGQTIGNLGGTG

-396 LHYEFVVGGI
+396 LHYEFVVGGV
-406 HKNPRTLIL
+406 HKNPRTLSL

-420 LSGNALSLFKVQAR
+420 LTGRELASFKAQAMP
-434 QQLAKLEQPQLQLAQ
+434 QLAKLGSPELQLAQ
-449 RRDAS
+449 NKRDNGGS

>member
-1 MVLWHAFNSLPTW
+1 MVIWHAFNSLPTW

-28 LAAWPSERAVA
+28 LAAWPSEQAVA

-45 ELAVDQ
+45 G
-51 QVDDNELAVDQQ
+51 NELALRQPADAAAAN
-63 VDDNELAVDQQV
+63 DEL
-75 DEEALLARAE
+75 EAAQPL
-85 PVTPPKPR
+85 TPPKPR
-93 YVTRQVKVR
+93 YITKQVKVR
-102 SGDNMGVIFQRL
+102 RGDNMGVIFQRI
-114 GLSTADLHLI
+114 GLNTTDLHLI
-124 DQLEGTDTLRLLR
+124 DQLDGSDPLRMLQ

-144 KLTQGGELHSL
+144 KLTEQGELHSL

-168 RKDDSFTAR
+168 RKDDSFVAR
-177 AVRLELDTREASA
+177 SVKLELDTREQVAK
-190 QGSIRSSFWGAA
+190 GEIRSSFWGAA
-202 VEAGMTED
+202 SEAGMTED

-232 DSFRVLFEEKYQDE
+232 DSFRVVYQDKYQDD

-259 INQGEIYRAVLS
+259 INQGAIYRAVLNQ
-271 EDGNY
+271 DGNY
-276 YTPAGKAMRKS
+276 YTPEGKAMRKS

-313 VRPHNGID
+313 MRPHNGID

-333 GGGSVVAAGYN
+333 GSGSVVAAGYN

-358 YVTKYLHL
+358 FVTKYLHL

-396 LHYEFVVGGI
+396 LHYEFVVGGV
-406 HKNPRTLIL
+406 HKNPRTLTL

-420 LSGNALSLFKVQAR
+420 LTGRALASFKAEAR
-434 QQLAKLEQPQLQLAQ
+434 PQLAKLDSNEMQLAQ
-449 RRDAS
+449 NKRDSNGS

>member
-1 MVLWHAFNSLPTW
+1 MVIWHAFNALPHW
-14 HRKMVLILSILVMM
+14 HRKMVLILSIMIMM
-28 LAAWPSERAVA
+28 LAAWPSEQAVA
-39 TRVDDN
+39 TRVDENGNEIALREPANDN
-45 ELAVDQ
+45 ALNDELTA
-51 QVDDNELAVDQQ
+51 
-63 VDDNELAVDQQV
+63 
-75 DEEALLARAE
+75 EAAQ

-93 YVTRQVKVR
+93 YITKQVKVR
-102 SGDNMGVIFQRL
+102 RGDNMGVIFQRI
-114 GLSTADLHLI
+114 GLSTTDLHLI
-124 DQLEGTDTLRLLR
+124 DQLEGSDPLRMLQ

-144 KLTQGGELHSL
+144 KLTENGELHSL

-168 RKDDSFTAR
+168 RKEETFVAR
-177 AVRLELDTREASA
+177 NVKIALDTREQVSK
-190 QGSIRSSFWGAA
+190 GEIRSSFWGAA
-202 VEAGMTED
+202 VDAGMTED

-232 DSFRVLFEEKYQDE
+232 DSFRVVYEDKFRDD

-259 INQGEIYRAVLS
+259 VNQGTAYRAVLN

-276 YTPAGKAMRKS
+276 YTPEGKAMRKS

-313 VRPHNGID
+313 IRPHNGID

-333 GGGSVVAAGYN
+333 GSGSVVAAGYN

-375 RVKQGQTIGLLGGTG
+375 RVKQGQTIGTLGGTG

-406 HKNPRTLIL
+406 HKNPRTLTL

-420 LSGNALSLFKVQAR
+420 LSGRELTNFKKLAMP
-434 QQLAKLEQPQLQLAQ
+434 QLAKLDNPELQLAQ
-449 RRDAS
+449 NKRDSRGN

>member
-1 MVLWHAFNSLPTW
+1 MVIWHAFNSLPHW
-14 HRKMVLILSILVMM
+14 HRKMVLILSIMVMM
-28 LAAWPSERAVA
+28 LAAWPSEQAVA

-45 ELAVDQ
+45 
-51 QVDDNELAVDQQ
+51 DNELAM
-63 VDDNELAVDQQV
+63 EQQV
-75 DEEALLARAE
+75 DEEALLAEAK
-85 PVTPPKPR
+85 PVAPPKPS
-93 YVTRQVKVR
+93 YITKQVKVR

-114 GLSTADLHLI
+114 GLSTTDLHLI
-124 DQLEGTDTLRLLR
+124 DQLEGTDTLRLLK

-144 KLTQGGELHSL
+144 KLTNGGELHSL

-168 RKDDSFTAR
+168 RKADSFVAR
-177 AVRLELDTREASA
+177 PVKLELDTREQVAK
-190 QGSIRSSFWGAA
+190 GEIRSSFWGAA
-202 VEAGMTED
+202 VDAGMTED

-232 DSFRVLFEEKYQDE
+232 DSFRVVYEEKYQDD

-259 INQGEIYRAVLS
+259 VNQGATYRAVLN

-276 YTPAGKAMRKS
+276 YTPDGKAMRKS

-333 GGGSVVAAGYN
+333 GSGSVVAAGYN

-375 RVKQGQTIGLLGGTG
+375 RVKQGQTIGNLGGTG

-396 LHYEFVVGGI
+396 LHYEFVVGGV
-406 HKNPRTLIL
+406 HKNPRTLNL

-420 LSGNALSLFKVQAR
+420 LSGRALANFKAQAMP
-434 QQLAKLEQPQLQLAQ
+434 QLAKLDSPELQLAQ
-449 RRDAS
+449 NKRANGGN

>member
-1 MVLWHAFNSLPTW
+1 MVIWHAFNSLPTW

-28 LAAWPSERAVA
+28 LAAWPSEQAVA

-45 ELAVDQ
+45 G
-51 QVDDNELAVDQQ
+51 NELVLHQPADAAAAT
-63 VDDNELAVDQQV
+63 DEL
-75 DEEALLARAE
+75 EAAQ
-85 PVTPPKPR
+85 PPTPPKPR
-93 YVTRQVKVR
+93 YITKQVKVR
-102 SGDNMGVIFQRL
+102 RGDNMGVIFQRI
-114 GLSTADLHLI
+114 GLNTTDLHLI
-124 DQLEGTDTLRLLR
+124 DQLDGSDPLRMLQ

-144 KLTQGGELHSL
+144 KLTEQGELHSL

-168 RKDDSFTAR
+168 RKDDSFVAR
-177 AVRLELDTREASA
+177 PVRLELDTREQVAK
-190 QGSIRSSFWGAA
+190 GEIRSSFWGAA
-202 VEAGMTED
+202 SEAGMTED

-232 DSFRVLFEEKYQDE
+232 DSFRVVYQDKYQDD

-259 INQGEIYRAVLS
+259 INQGAIYRAVLNQ
-271 EDGNY
+271 DGNY
-276 YTPAGKAMRKS
+276 YTPEGKAMRKS

-321 YVAPVGTPIMAA
+321 YIAPVGTPIMAA
-333 GGGSVVAAGYN
+333 GSGSVVAAGYN

-358 YVTKYLHL
+358 FVTKYLHL

-396 LHYEFVVGGI
+396 LHYEFVVGGV
-406 HKNPRTLIL
+406 HKNPRTLTL

-420 LSGNALSLFKVQAR
+420 LTGRALASFKAEAR
-434 QQLAKLEQPQLQLAQ
+434 PQLAKLDSTDLQLAQ
-449 RRDAS
+449 NKRDSNGS

>member
-1 MVLWHAFNSLPTW
+1 MVIWHAFNSLPHW
-14 HRKMVLILSILVMM
+14 HRKMVLILSIMVMM
-28 LAAWPSERAVA
+28 LAAWPSEQAVA

-45 ELAVDQ
+45 G
-51 QVDDNELAVDQQ
+51 NELALRQPADAAAAN
-63 VDDNELAVDQQV
+63 DEL
-75 DEEALLARAE
+75 EAAQPL
-85 PVTPPKPR
+85 TPPKPR
-93 YVTRQVKVR
+93 YITKQVKVR
-102 SGDNMGVIFQRL
+102 RGDNMGVIFQRI
-114 GLSTADLHLI
+114 GLNTTDLHLI
-124 DQLEGTDTLRLLR
+124 DQLDGSDPLRMLQ

-144 KLTQGGELHSL
+144 KLTEQGELHSL

-168 RKDDSFTAR
+168 RKDDSFVAR
-177 AVRLELDTREASA
+177 SVKLELDTREQVAK
-190 QGSIRSSFWGAA
+190 GEIRSSFWGAA
-202 VEAGMTED
+202 SEAGMTED

-232 DSFRVLFEEKYQDE
+232 DSFRVVYEDKYQDD

-259 INQGEIYRAVLS
+259 INQGAIYRAVLNQ
-271 EDGNY
+271 DGNY
-276 YTPAGKAMRKS
+276 YTPEGKAMRKS

-333 GGGSVVAAGYN
+333 GSGSVVAAGYN

-396 LHYEFVVGGI
+396 LHYEFVVGGV
-406 HKNPRTLIL
+406 HKNPRTLNL

-420 LSGNALSLFKVQAR
+420 LTGRALASFKAQAR
-434 QQLAKLEQPQLQLAQ
+434 PQLAKLDSTELQLAQ
-449 RRDAS
+449 NQRDSNGS

>member
-1 MVLWHAFNSLPTW
+1 MIIWNAFNSLPTW
-14 HRKMVLILSILVMM
+14 HRKMVLILSIMVMM
-28 LAAWPSERAVA
+28 LAAWPSEQAVA
-39 TRVDDN
+39 TRVNDDDP
-45 ELAVDQ
+45 LADASPL
-51 QVDDNELAVDQQ
+51 DDGEAQPQALAQK
-63 VDDNELAVDQQV
+63 A
-75 DEEALLARAE
+75 A
-85 PVTPPKPR
+85 KPS
-93 YVTRQVKVR
+93 YVTKQVKVR
-102 SGDNMGVIFQRL
+102 AGDNMQVIFQRL
-114 GLSTADLHLI
+114 GLSASDLYLI
-124 DQLEGTDTLRLLR
+124 AQLEATNPLRTLQ

-144 KLTQGGELHSL
+144 KLTKGGDLHSL

-168 RKDDSFTAR
+168 RKAEGFVAR
-177 AVRLELDTREASA
+177 QVKLELDTREQVAK
-190 QGSIRSSFWGAA
+190 GEIRSSFWGAA
-202 VEAGMTED
+202 AEAGMTED

-232 DSFRVLFEEKYQDE
+232 DSFRVVYQDKYQDD

-259 INQGEIYRAVLS
+259 INQGAIYRAVLND
-271 EDGNY
+271 DGNY
-276 YTPAGKAMRKS
+276 YTPEGKAMRKS

-366 SKRTVNKGQ
+366 SKLSVNKGQ

-396 LHYEFVVGGI
+396 LHYEFVVGGV
-406 HKNPRTLIL
+406 HKNPRTLDL

-420 LSGNALSLFKVQAR
+420 LSGRELASFKAQAMP
-434 QQLAKLEQPQLQLAQ
+434 QLAKLDSNELQLAQ
-449 RRDAS
+449 HKQDSGGI

>member
-1 MVLWHAFNSLPTW
+1 MVIWHAFNSLPTW

-28 LAAWPSERAVA
+28 LAAWPSEQAVA

-45 ELAVDQ
+45 G
-51 QVDDNELAVDQQ
+51 NELALRQPADAAAAN
-63 VDDNELAVDQQV
+63 DEL
-75 DEEALLARAE
+75 EAAQPL
-85 PVTPPKPR
+85 TPPKPR
-93 YVTRQVKVR
+93 YITKQVKVR
-102 SGDNMGVIFQRL
+102 RGDNMGVIFQRI
-114 GLSTADLHLI
+114 GLSTTDLHLI
-124 DQLEGTDTLRLLR
+124 DQLDGSDPLRMLQ

-144 KLTQGGELHSL
+144 KLTEQGELHSL

-168 RKDDSFTAR
+168 RKDDSFVAR
-177 AVRLELDTREASA
+177 SVKLELDTREQVAK
-190 QGSIRSSFWGAA
+190 GEIRSSFWGAA
-202 VEAGMTED
+202 SEAGMTED

-232 DSFRVLFEEKYQDE
+232 DSFRVVYEDKYQDD

-259 INQGEIYRAVLS
+259 INQGAIYRAVLNQ
-271 EDGNY
+271 DGNY
-276 YTPAGKAMRKS
+276 YTPEGKAMRKS

-333 GGGSVVAAGYN
+333 GSGSVVAAGYN

-396 LHYEFVVGGI
+396 LHYEFVVGGV
-406 HKNPRTLIL
+406 HKNPRTLTL

-420 LSGNALSLFKVQAR
+420 LTGRALASFKAQAR
-434 QQLAKLEQPQLQLAQ
+434 PQLAKLDSTELQLAQ
-449 RRDAS
+449 NQRDSNGS

>member
-1 MVLWHAFNSLPTW
+1 MVIWHAFNSLPTW

-28 LAAWPSERAVA
+28 LAAWPSEQAVA

-45 ELAVDQ
+45 G
-51 QVDDNELAVDQQ
+51 NELALRQPADAAAAN
-63 VDDNELAVDQQV
+63 DEL
-75 DEEALLARAE
+75 EAAQPL
-85 PVTPPKPR
+85 TPPKPR
-93 YVTRQVKVR
+93 YITKQVKVR
-102 SGDNMGVIFQRL
+102 RGDNMGVIFQRI
-114 GLSTADLHLI
+114 GLNTTDLHLI
-124 DQLEGTDTLRLLR
+124 DQLDGSDPLRMLQ

-144 KLTQGGELHSL
+144 KLTEQGELHSL

-168 RKDDSFTAR
+168 RKDDSFVAR
-177 AVRLELDTREASA
+177 SVKLELDTREQVAK
-190 QGSIRSSFWGAA
+190 GEIRSSFWGAA
-202 VEAGMTED
+202 SEAGMTED

-232 DSFRVLFEEKYQDE
+232 DSFRVVYQDKYQDD

-259 INQGEIYRAVLS
+259 INQGAIYRAVLNQ
-271 EDGNY
+271 DGNY
-276 YTPAGKAMRKS
+276 YTPEGKAMRKS

-358 YVTKYLHL
+358 FVTKYLHL

-396 LHYEFVVGGI
+396 LHYEFVVGGV
-406 HKNPRTLIL
+406 HKNPRTLTL

-420 LSGNALSLFKVQAR
+420 LTGRALASFKAEAR
-434 QQLAKLEQPQLQLAQ
+434 PQLAKLDSTDLQLAQ
-449 RRDAS
+449 NKRDSNGS